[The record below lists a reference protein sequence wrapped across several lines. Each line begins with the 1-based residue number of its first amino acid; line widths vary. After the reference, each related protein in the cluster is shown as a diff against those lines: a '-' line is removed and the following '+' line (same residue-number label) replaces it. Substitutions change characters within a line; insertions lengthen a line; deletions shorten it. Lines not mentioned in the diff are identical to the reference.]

1 MVRENGKT
9 DKLEKILL
17 TELLSGKYSHGM
29 RFYSSREA
37 AEKFGFSLATAYRAL
52 AGLAEKGHLTSRN
65 GLGIFV
71 NAPGKNSCQLRAV
84 AVPLRL
90 ESNPQVLDFYE
101 QLSTVAEKRGIRLLM
116 GNGENWENEEA
127 FLQKLAAVEVDGVIR
142 FPCGVSQKE
151 SRIRAKISELNL
163 KCVNINDWWRPESE
177 FPSVKNDEE
186 RAVTEILDALYSAG
200 HRKITLV
207 QETYTGLRMELQKA
221 FWQWHWHKNLK
232 LTSNSMFCSHDQE
245 IPPLTSLQKAAAAGT
260 TALIFAYGLNIRDIW
275 NRETAGL
282 LQNFT
287 LTTLDNIPLTENNLF
302 AAYRHDDEKMAQTAL
317 DLLANSGENPK
328 VPVKIPGKLI
338 FN

>member
-1 MVRENGKT
+1 MVRTDGKT
-9 DKLEKILL
+9 EKLEKVLL
-17 TELLSGKYSHGM
+17 AELLSGKYSHGM

-37 AEKFGFSLATAYRAL
+37 AEKFGFSRPTAYRAL
-52 AGLAEKGHLTSRN
+52 ANLAAKDYLISRN

-71 NAPGKNSCQLRAV
+71 NAPGKKSCQLRAV

-90 ESNPQVLDFYE
+90 KSNPQVLDFYE
-101 QLSTVAEKRGIRLLM
+101 QLSSVAEKRGIRLLM

-127 FLQKLAAVEVDGVIR
+127 FLQKLTALEVDGVIR

-151 SRIRAKISELNL
+151 SRIRAKISELKL
-163 KCVNINDWWRPESE
+163 KCININDWWRPEPE
-177 FPSVKNDEE
+177 FPAVKTDEE
-186 RAVTEILDALYSAG
+186 RAVTEILDALYAAG

-207 QETYTGLRMELQKA
+207 QETYTGMRMELQKA

-232 LTSNSMFCSHDQE
+232 LTANSMFCSHDQE
-245 IPPLTSLQKAAAAGT
+245 IPPLTTLQKIAAAGT

-282 LQNFT
+282 LKNFT
-287 LTTLDNIPLTENNLF
+287 LAALDNIPLTETALF

-317 DLLANSGENPK
+317 DLLANSGENPAE
-328 VPVKIPGKLI
+328 PVKIPGKLI
-338 FN
+338 LN